1 MASAS
6 GGSENKNIQA
16 PDATTQSIVVE
27 RLVKRYG
34 EVEAVAGISFSVAP
48 GEIVGFLGPNGAGK
62 STTMKILTC
71 FMAATSGE
79 AKVAGFDVYTESEQ
93 VRARIGYLPENV
105 PLYDEMLVHDYL
117 MFVAELRQVPKGQ
130 RRQRVREAIEMTGL
144 EKMYTRPVGELSKGY
159 RQRVGLAQ
167 AIVHGPDVVILDEPT
182 TGLDPNQIIEIRDLI
197 KAIGREKTVLFSTH
211 IMQEVAAVCD
221 RIIIIDAGEIV
232 ADGTLDELSAEVA
245 RGAGF
250 EVSLP
255 DEVSR
260 EEVLDALGPLDG
272 LSVER
277 LERRG
282 EDVIWSARAR
292 DNRALRVALLQA
304 GSHGL
309 ELRAFQPFRADLE
322 RVFRHY
328 TVARSAEHVSA
339 SAAEEE

>member
-6 GGSENKNIQA
+6 GVSKERNARA

-117 MFVAELRQVPKGQ
+117 MFVAELRQVPKPQ
-130 RRQRVREAIEMTGL
+130 RRQRVRAAIEMTGL
-144 EKMYTRPVGELSKGY
+144 ERMYTRPVGELSKGY

-167 AIVHGPDVVILDEPT
+167 AVVHDPDVVILDEPT

-221 RIIIIDAGEIV
+221 RIIIIDAGRIV

-250 EVSLP
+250 EIALA
-255 DEVSR
+255 DATSR
-260 EEVLDALGPLDG
+260 ADVLDAIGHLDG
-272 LSVER
+272 LALER

-282 EDVIWSARAR
+282 DDIIWSVRAR
-292 DNRALRVALLQA
+292 DHRALRGALLRA
-304 GSHGL
+304 GSQGL
-309 ELRAFQPFRADLE
+309 ELRSFQPFRADLE

-328 TVARSAEHVSA
+328 TVARAADHVSGA
-339 SAAEEE
+339 GAEEE